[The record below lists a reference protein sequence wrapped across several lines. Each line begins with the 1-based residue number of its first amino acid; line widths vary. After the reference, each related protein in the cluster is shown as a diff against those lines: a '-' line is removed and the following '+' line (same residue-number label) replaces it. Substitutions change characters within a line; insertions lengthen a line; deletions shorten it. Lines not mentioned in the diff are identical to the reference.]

1 MKRVVFNQKG
11 GVGKST
17 ISANLAAQSARQGFR
32 TLLVDLDAQ
41 GNSTHYCGVDINDDG
56 LTVADMFKQVAGWF
70 AKPEPPTA
78 FIRPTAYNGLFVLPA
93 HPSLADLERELEN
106 RYKMFKLKET
116 LAELEDQFDRVYIDT
131 PPNFNFYSK
140 AALIAAD
147 SFLVPF
153 DCDDFS
159 IQAIDRLLQNVLE
172 LRADHNPSL
181 QFEGIVINQFNAQ
194 AKLPVELIGALKAKS
209 LPVFEQKIHSTVK
222 VKESHSKRTPLPF
235 LAPSHKVSLQF
246 AKLWEELEK
255 AETTSK

>member
-17 ISANLAAQSARQGFR
+17 ISANLAAQSARQGLR

-41 GNSTHYCGVDINDDG
+41 GNSTHYCGVDVNNDG
-56 LTVADMFKQVAGWF
+56 LTVADMFKQVVGWF
-70 AKPEPPTA
+70 SKPEPPEA
-78 FIRPTAYNGLFVLPA
+78 FVRPTPFNHLFVLPS
-93 HPSLADLERELEN
+93 HPSLADVERELEN

-116 LAELEDQFDRVYIDT
+116 LSELETEFDRVYIDT

-147 SFLVPF
+147 RFIVPF

-172 LRADHNPSL
+172 LRADHNPEL
-181 QFEGIVINQFNAQ
+181 QLEGIVINQFNAQ
-194 AKLPVELIGALKAKS
+194 AKLPIELIAALEAKS
-209 LPVFEQKIHSTVK
+209 LPVFAQKVHSSVK
-222 VKESHSKRTPLPF
+222 VKESHSKRMPLPY
-235 LAPSHKVSLQF
+235 LAPAHKVSMQF
-246 AKLWEELEK
+246 AQLWEELEQGQN
-255 AETTSK
+255 APQ